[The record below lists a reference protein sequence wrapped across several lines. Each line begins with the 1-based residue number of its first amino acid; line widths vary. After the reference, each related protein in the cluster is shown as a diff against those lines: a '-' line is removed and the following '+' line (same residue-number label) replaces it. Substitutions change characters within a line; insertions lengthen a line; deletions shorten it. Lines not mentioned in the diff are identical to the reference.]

1 MPKSECLCNI
11 ILLQVEDLNCE
22 VHSDILEWY
31 TNLLSESDDVMG
43 HRTFL
48 VDSDSAIS
56 LKENVNIISD
66 GTTGLCTWQ
75 V

>member
-1 MPKSECLCNI
+1 M
-11 ILLQVEDLNCE
+11 
-22 VHSDILEWY
+22 HSDILEWY

>member
-1 MPKSECLCNI
+1 
-11 ILLQVEDLNCE
+11 

-75 V
+75 VPGVV